1 MLALTGARIFD
12 GEAWL
17 ERHAVVVENGVIRAV
32 LAEAELGDRIER
44 RHLGGGVLAPGFID
58 VQVNGGGGA
67 LLNADPTPATVARI
81 AEAHR
86 VYGTTGLLP
95 TVITDAPDVLAR
107 AIAAVRVARHEAPA
121 VLGIHIEGPFIDVA
135 RKGAHDASFIRAMTA
150 QDVEMI
156 AAADCGA
163 VMLTLAPNRV
173 APSLIAALAKRGV
186 VVSLGH
192 ADATCAE
199 AQAALGAGA
208 RAFTHL
214 YNAMSQLT
222 GRAPGVV
229 GAALADPESFVGII
243 ADGHHVDDDA
253 LRVAFAAK
261 PRDRVMLISDAMPTA
276 AGGPDSFDLQGR
288 RVMRRAGRLS
298 LEDGTLAGSDLT
310 MDAAL
315 RYCVQRL
322 KIDLGQA
329 LVMASR
335 NPAALLRRSH
345 DLGQIAP
352 GYLANLVHLGDDLRV
367 IGTWVGG
374 K

>member
-1 MLALTGARIFD
+1 MLALAGARIFD

-17 ERHAVVVENGVIRAV
+17 DRHAVVVEGGVVRAV
-32 LAEAELGDRIER
+32 LTEAELGGGIAR
-44 RHLGGGVLAPGFID
+44 RQLGGGVLAPGFID
-58 VQVNGGGGA
+58 VQVNGGGDA
-67 LLNADPTPATVARI
+67 LLNADPTPATVRRI

-86 VYGTTGLLP
+86 AYGTTGLLP
-95 TVITDAPDVLAR
+95 AVITDAPDVLAR
-107 AIAAVRVARHEAPA
+107 AIAAVRAARRETTA
-121 VLGIHIEGPFIDVA
+121 VLGIHIEGPFIDIA
-135 RKGAHDASFIRAMTA
+135 RKGAHDARFIRAMTA
-150 QDVEMI
+150 QDVERI

-163 VMLTLAPNRV
+163 VMVTLAPNRV
-173 APSLIAALAKRGV
+173 ALSCIAALAERGV

-192 ADATCAE
+192 SDATRAE
-199 AQAALGAGA
+199 AQAALAAGA

-222 GRAPGVV
+222 GRAPGMV

-261 PRDRVMLISDAMPTA
+261 PRDRMMLISDAMPTA

-288 RVMRRAGRLS
+288 RVTRQAGRLS
-298 LEDGTLAGSDLT
+298 LADGTLAGSDLT

-329 LVMASR
+329 LAMASR

-345 DLGQIAP
+345 DLGRIAP
-352 GYLANLVHLGDDLRV
+352 GYLANLVHLSDDLRV
-367 IGTWVGG
+367 IGTWIGG
-374 K
+374 E